1 MVRAVPLKSA
11 HTKKYR
17 KQKGQG

>member
-11 HTKKYR
+11 HTKKYQ